1 MRSLVWLL
9 TVCIHSVYLE
19 EISHQHE
26 EHIVEVTALRPPLA
40 PDKSTPHREAQHNGA
55 RPVTGAATLGNNG
68 VFFDPLNMEKQI
80 LHLLAEDKGKCQN
93 HPFQSE
99 GVEWLELFKCFKS
112 YQQIIREKPLFFSN
126 CKQKLI

>member
-68 VFFDPLNMEKQI
+68 AAFDPLNMEKQI

-93 HPFQSE
+93 HPFQRE
-99 GVEWLELFKCFKS
+99 GGGLSRTFRMV
-112 YQQIIREKPLFFSN
+112 QILSTNNQGKANIFL
-126 CKQKLI
+126 QL